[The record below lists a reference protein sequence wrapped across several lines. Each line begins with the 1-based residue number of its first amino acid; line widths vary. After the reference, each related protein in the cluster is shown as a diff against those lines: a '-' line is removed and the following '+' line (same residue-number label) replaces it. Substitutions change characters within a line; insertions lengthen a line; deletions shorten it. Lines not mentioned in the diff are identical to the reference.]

1 MVDIEH
7 EKAIIGIT
15 SFLKYTII
23 CTTQLHKYPE
33 KRVAAQNFSV
43 CPFPMFAFKIGKYLL
58 GKFLLHLFYDFTEQ
72 FNTTSDIDVYA
83 RE

>member
-15 SFLKYTII
+15 SFLKYTI
-23 CTTQLHKYPE
+23 CTTQLNEYP
-33 KRVAAQNFSV
+33 KKKAAQNFSV
-43 CPFPMFAFKIGKYLL
+43 CPFPMFAFKVGKYLL

-72 FNTTSDIDVYA
+72 FNTTSDIDV
-83 RE
+83 